1 MYKIDSNNNITI
13 VRGDYLSLTL
23 ELFDEEG
30 EPYTPQ
36 TGDSIRFAVAEEW
49 GNTRKTDCLI
59 YKTIDTSSMV
69 IEITASDT
77 KKLDFGT
84 YKYDIEFTD
93 AYGHPDTIIRG
104 TFTVSEEV
112 Y

>member
-36 TGDSIRFAVAEEW
+36 MGDSIRFAVAEEW
-49 GNTRKTDCLI
+49 GITKKTDCLI
-59 YKTIDTSSMV
+59 FKNIDTSNMI
-69 IEITASDT
+69 IEITGADT
-77 KKLDFGT
+77 KKLGFGT

-93 AYGHPDTIIRG
+93 AYGHSDTIIKG
-104 TFTVSEEV
+104 EFIVDTEV